1 MMLLGGLL
9 EGCSKVV
16 GWFVGRVFKSCWVVC
31 WKGVQKLLGDR

>member
-16 GWFVGRVFKSCWVVC
+16 GWFVGRVFKSCWVIVRGYL
-31 WKGVQKLLGDR
+31 KGLLRGL